1 MQWPS
6 QQKHAI
12 RRLPDH
18 TLPQGTRPSVVY
30 RTKLR
35 PARTSYTKTQK
46 CGTKKAIFA
55 AWIIFGD
62 REQGD
67 KTMAFVVLGI
77 VIGGSCALLRR
88 RVCTMMALTVLVAV
102 VAALGGISL
111 HSHPWVIA
119 AQVFGSVIALQFVY
133 AAVSL
138 AVHLVRFRKLI
149 PHVQTVIGRRLRAEL
164 EVPRNLPPELS
175 ALVAQLQAA

>member
-1 MQWPS
+1 
-6 QQKHAI
+6 
-12 RRLPDH
+12 
-18 TLPQGTRPSVVY
+18 
-30 RTKLR
+30 
-35 PARTSYTKTQK
+35 
-46 CGTKKAIFA
+46 
-55 AWIIFGD
+55 
-62 REQGD
+62 
-67 KTMAFVVLGI
+67 MAFVVLGI

-88 RVCTMMALTVLVAV
+88 RVWAMIALSVLLAGI
-102 VAALGGISL
+102 AALGGMSL

-138 AVHLVRFRKLI
+138 AVHLARFRKLM
-149 PHVQTVIGRRLRAEL
+149 PHVQTVIGRQLRAEL